1 MSRERERERRRDDG
15 AHTDPL
21 LGYEESKAKMS
32 DRLLVALV
40 AIAAIVGFTDLTF
53 NVQSLLKFSALT
65 AFLYCL
71 TTVTYRNRYDHGKL
85 KGKNDPDYREAAE
98 GYQDVIESIPDFC
111 TEDMILAYCERYKER
126 ELFAYR
132 RDLLMPFRIEEKEYQ
147 EKYLDMRFWQVVRLK
162 KSWKFRC
169 TILKCNRAK
178 PIPLTPTM
186 ILNESG
192 DSRSR
197 RRALGPSGKQR
208 EKRDKRKQALS
219 RAIVSFGGGA
229 IAVSLIFDFSWHAL
243 AQWAVRILPIV
254 AAIING
260 DSDGYDDIAVTEAE
274 YKRDQTKFIKRM
286 VEDIKRENEKKPVDC
301 ENDVMLSG
309 VVLTNKAE
317 GEPGA

>member
-1 MSRERERERRRDDG
+1 MSRERERERRREDG
-15 AHTDPL
+15 AHTAPL

-85 KGKNDPDYREAAE
+85 KGKNDPEYTEAVE
-98 GYQDVIESIPDFC
+98 EYQNAIESIPDFC
-111 TEDMILAYCERYKER
+111 TEDMISVYCERYKER
-126 ELFAYR
+126 ELSGYR
-132 RDLLMPFRIEEKEYQ
+132 RDLLMPFRIEEGEYQ
-147 EKYLDMRFWQVVRLK
+147 EKYLDMHFWQVVRLK

-169 TILKCNRAK
+169 AILKCNRAK
-178 PIPLTPTM
+178 AIPLTPTM

-260 DSDGYDDIAVTEAE
+260 DNDGYDDIAVTEAE

-286 VEDIKRENEKKPVDC
+286 VEDIKRESEKKAVDC
-301 ENDVMLSG
+301 ENG
-309 VVLTNKAE
+309 VVFSGEAE
-317 GEPGA
+317 GIPAA